1 MLIWY
6 NTFFVNYPLFYC
18 TYWPHFP
25 FFKRINEVSLNNKN
39 RNCARKH
46 FDWLDWIETCF
57 EQPKR
62 QNHLDEAKNRSKKQN
77 KMKWCGKMWI
87 KREYAAVFLT
97 RGRGPLSSRSILL
110 GLIACFLDERDR
122 GEAEVEFIQKT
133 CYKRGYY
140 MANFLANKNYFYS
153 TGSISFS
160 LKTIFIPYA
169 TPWLLLSLT

>member
-97 RGRGPLSSRSILL
+97 RGRGPLSTRLILL
-110 GLIACFLDERDR
+110 GLNCKFNCKSKGQREKSFIFSPVSLNKRD
-122 GEAEVEFIQKT
+122 KS
-133 CYKRGYY
+133 
-140 MANFLANKNYFYS
+140 NFFFPAIYF
-153 TGSISFS
+153 FS
-160 LKTIFIPYA
+160 R
-169 TPWLLLSLT
+169 

>member
-110 GLIACFLDERDR
+110 GLILLEYHMHTDVRTGTRLIYSWYFWRKVWCNLH
-122 GEAEVEFIQKT
+122 FILIHT
-133 CYKRGYY
+133 YIG
-140 MANFLANKNYFYS
+140 MN
-153 TGSISFS
+153 
-160 LKTIFIPYA
+160 
-169 TPWLLLSLT
+169 

>member
-25 FFKRINEVSLNNKN
+25 FFKRINEVSVNNKN

-97 RGRGPLSSRSILL
+97 CGRGPLNTRSILL
-110 GLIACFLDERDR
+110 GLIWLSILGCTIIPLFSSFKLLIFFLRRNDLNSAQLKYFRIWRSFDPFTR
-122 GEAEVEFIQKT
+122 GV
-133 CYKRGYY
+133 
-140 MANFLANKNYFYS
+140 
-153 TGSISFS
+153 
-160 LKTIFIPYA
+160 
-169 TPWLLLSLT
+169 